1 MTGEALTVVSTLD
14 DDSGMHCVDIV
25 KTADGQFS
33 YVEYARDA
41 DDPDAW
47 HSRED
52 ADAPLFRTEYAA
64 YMAATKACPWLLD

>member
-1 MTGEALTVVSTLD
+1 MTDAALTVVSTLD
-14 DDSGMHCVDIV
+14 DEAGDHCVDIV

-47 HSRED
+47 HPREG
-52 ADAPLFRTEYAA
+52 ADAPLFATEYVA
-64 YMAATKACPWLLD
+64 YIAATKACPWLLD